1 MIELDNFTIGILIV
15 FAIVVIMILTAK
27 MHQSSTMTNQSAP
40 PQLNMRPKIPVN
52 LWENN
57 RIQQMQI
64 MNMKYENIGDDIV
77 VYNNKP
83 TGLFVIP

>member
-27 MHQSSTMTNQSAP
+27 MHQSSTMTKQSAP

-57 RIQQMQI
+57 KAHQMQM
-64 MNMKYENIGDDIV
+64 MNMKYENIGDDTV